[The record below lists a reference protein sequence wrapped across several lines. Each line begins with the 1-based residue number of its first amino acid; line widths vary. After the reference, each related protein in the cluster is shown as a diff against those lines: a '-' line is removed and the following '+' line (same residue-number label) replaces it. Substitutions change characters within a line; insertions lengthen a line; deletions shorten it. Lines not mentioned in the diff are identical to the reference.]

1 VQVAH
6 VTGRFKRP
14 SARYASQN
22 VCYPIQ
28 RIKLRSSEALANEI
42 KMRELVFRGWTF
54 RYDAEATAAA
64 YAAARPVGPE
74 ACGCLYCRNFIAA
87 REQAYPAEVK
97 SLAETV
103 GISPLT
109 ESEIW
114 EHGATVPER
123 AGLRLYGGFFHFVG
137 EIVHDASEAVEDIF
151 FLKARSLLPRSFGDA
166 PVVQA
171 EFTMNVPWVIDEPP
185 PG

>member
-1 VQVAH
+1 
-6 VTGRFKRP
+6 
-14 SARYASQN
+14 
-22 VCYPIQ
+22 
-28 RIKLRSSEALANEI
+28 
-42 KMRELVFRGWTF
+42 MRELVFRGWTL

-87 REQAYPAEVK
+87 RELAYPAELK

-103 GISPLT
+103 GVSPLT
-109 ESEIW
+109 ESETW

-123 AGLRLYGGFFHFVG
+123 PELRLYGGFFHFVG
-137 EIVHDASEAVEDIF
+137 EIVHDAGEAVEDIL
-151 FLKARSLLPRSFGDA
+151 FLNSRSLLPPSFGDA

-171 EFTMNVPWVIDEPP
+171 EFTLNVPWVIGEPP
-185 PG
+185 PS